1 MKRRVLSLRIAAL
14 LHSGCFL
21 GGIALL
27 TPFAA
32 QASCDNQTP
41 ATGQTVTCDATA
53 PDYDPDPVIAA
64 VGSNNVVVNVL
75 ADGGI
80 RTMDTGAV
88 VIRDQSQINNAGGI
102 AVNGGGAFDSV
113 TSTGVGNTVTN
124 TSSAGIVSQSGNG
137 VVMLAGGTVNNNG
150 LISANNGIGVAFSGT
165 EAGILFNTG
174 SIVGFA
180 TAVSF
185 GAANDQFTMGGG
197 VIDGAV
203 NQGGGNDTL
212 TFLGGQLGIV
222 NQGDGNDIMRVAGG
236 FTIGNVQ
243 QGSGTDDF
251 AMTGGAIQSLSQG
264 DNVDNFNMSNGYIV
278 GFFED
283 GDIAHMSGGHI
294 GRVDM
299 KLDNNLFDMS
309 GGKINGNLVAGFGN
323 DTIIL
328 SNGYIGGNVSV
339 SGGQDSVTV
348 TGGTIGGQV
357 RVSAGDDTFNWDGGG
372 IIYGAIDLGDGTDTA
387 VLRDLT
393 AANLGAT
400 PSLSGGLGV
409 DSLTFNNVTS
419 AGVARFQNWE
429 TVNAT
434 NDTELTF
441 DGNLT
446 LGDSGSGSGTLS
458 VDATSTLFAGGIDA
472 AVLAAGG
479 GLVNVT
485 NTGRIDL
492 TNGAAGANA
501 FTIAG
506 NYVGNGGTVFLQTVL
521 GGDGSPSDKLVISGG
536 TASGTTGLGIVNL
549 GGAGAAT
556 TQDGILVVQTINGG
570 TTAANAFGLDGA
582 VAAGAYEYFLF
593 HGGTGVGTENNWY
606 LRSTLG
612 ALPAPSDNGEPPVPT
627 PPEPPTAPPPPL
639 EYPPPGPDEP
649 EQPIPPVPALPPPP
663 PPEAPPPSPP
673 PPVDPPTQ
681 PAPIPG
687 PNSRPPT
694 PGAEAA
700 TGDVI
705 PLFRIE
711 TPTYAVVPPAAH
723 ELGLATLG
731 TFHERQGEQP
741 LLQGKGGL
749 RSAWARVVGQDLER
763 DWSGTVSPTF
773 DGSLWGVQIGAA
785 LYARQAD
792 DGRRDDFGLFVGRTR
807 MDGDVRGFA
816 LGWNNLTVGET
827 ELDDTHLGFY
837 WTHVAPNGAYLDAVL
852 IGSRFDGDA
861 KSDRGL
867 GVDIDGDG
875 TTVSLEGGYPF
886 ALGENWSLEPQAQVI
901 WQKLSF
907 EDKRDAFSNISFDA
921 EDSVTARVGLRLVG
935 NDESARWR
943 PYLKANFW
951 HGFSGI
957 DQVSFGAD
965 RIDSEQ
971 KFDAFEFGGGLIA
984 RISDN
989 ASFYAVVDYSID
1001 ADDDEERKVLE
1012 GNLGLRIS
1020 W

>member
-1 MKRRVLSLRIAAL
+1 MKRRVLSLRIAGL
-14 LHSGCFL
+14 LQSGCFL

-27 TPFAA
+27 APFAA

-41 ATGQTVTCDATA
+41 ATGQTATCDAAA
-53 PDYDPDPVIAA
+53 PNPDPDPVVAA
-64 VGSNNVVVNVL
+64 VGSNNVIVNVL
-75 ADGGI
+75 AGGGI
-80 RTMDTGAV
+80 GTVNADAV
-88 VIRDQSQINNAGGI
+88 VVRDQSQVNNAGNI
-102 AVNGGGAFDSV
+102 AVTAGTFNGI
-113 TSTGVGNTVTN
+113 TSTGAGNTITN
-124 TSSAGIVSQSGNG
+124 SAGATISSQGGNG
-137 VVMLAGGTVNNNG
+137 IAMQNGGTVVNDG
-150 LISANNGIGVAFSGT
+150 TIVAQTGN
-165 EAGILFNTG
+165 GILFGGTTAGVVINRGTITG
-174 SIVGFA
+174 AAAG
-180 TAVSF
+180 VSF
-185 GAANDQFTMGGG
+185 GAGNDRLEMLGGAING
-197 VIDGAV
+197 TV
-203 NQGGGNDTL
+203 NQGAGADTFIL
-212 TFLGGQLGIV
+212 SGGQLGVV
-222 NQGDGNDIMRVAGG
+222 NQGDGNDVAQVSGG
-236 FTIGNVQ
+236 TATGNVQ
-243 QGSGTDDF
+243 QGAGTDDF
-251 AMTGGAIQSLSQG
+251 AMTGGQIQSLSQG
-264 DNVDNFNMSNGYIV
+264 DNIDNFNMSSGRIV

-283 GDIAHMSGGHI
+283 GDIARMSGGRI

-309 GGKINGNLVAGFGN
+309 GGTIDGNLVAGFGN

-348 TGGTIGGQV
+348 TGGTIGGEV
-357 RVSAGDDTFNWDGGG
+357 RVSAGNDSFNWNGGG
-372 IIYGAIDLGDGTDTA
+372 IIYGAIDLGDGDDTA
-387 VLRDLT
+387 TLSDLT

-400 PSLSGGLGV
+400 PSLSGGLGA
-409 DSLTFNNVTS
+409 DSLTFNNATS
-419 AGVARFQNWE
+419 AGIARFQNWE
-429 TVNAT
+429 TVDAT

-441 DGNLT
+441 DGNLI
-446 LGDSGSGSGTLS
+446 LGDSGSGTGTLS

-485 NTGRIDL
+485 NAGRIDL

-536 TASGTTGLGIVNL
+536 TASGTTGLSVLNL

-593 HGGTGVGTENNWY
+593 HGGNSAGTENNWY

-612 ALPAPSDNGEPPVPT
+612 PAPAPSDDDEPPAPT
-627 PPEPPTAPPPPL
+627 PPEPPAAPPPPL
-639 EYPPPGPDEP
+639 DHPPPGPDEP
-649 EQPIPPVPALPPPP
+649 EPPVPPEPAPPPP
-663 PPEAPPPSPP
+663 PAPEAPPPSPP

-687 PNSRPPT
+687 PNSTPPT

-731 TFHERQGEQP
+731 TFHERQGEQS
-741 LLQGKGGL
+741 LLQGKDGL
-749 RSAWARVVGQDLER
+749 PSAWARVVGQDLER

-816 LGWNNLTVGET
+816 LGWNNLTVGKT

-837 WTHVAPNGAYLDAVL
+837 WTHIAPNGAYLDAVL

-907 EDKRDAFSNISFDA
+907 DGKRDAFSSVSFDA
-921 EDSVTARVGLRLVG
+921 EDAVTARVGLRLIG

-951 HGFSGI
+951 HGFSGT
-957 DQVSFGAD
+957 DRVSFGTD

-984 RISDN
+984 RIGDK
-989 ASFYAVVDYSID
+989 ATFYAVVDYTID
-1001 ADDDEERKVLE
+1001 AGEDEERKVLE
-1012 GNLGLRIS
+1012 GNLGLRIA